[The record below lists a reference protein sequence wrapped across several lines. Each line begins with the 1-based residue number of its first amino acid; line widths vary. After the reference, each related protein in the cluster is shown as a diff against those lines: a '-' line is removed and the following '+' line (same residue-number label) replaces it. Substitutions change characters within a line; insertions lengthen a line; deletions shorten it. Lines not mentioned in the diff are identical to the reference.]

1 MTAVVAV
8 FAFIVAFS
16 AIVCGHQGEDL
27 PPFAARAI
35 SAVRRRISHRPTEQP
50 GSDT

>member
-1 MTAVVAV
+1 MTAVVVV

-27 PPFAARAI
+27 PRF
-35 SAVRRRISHRPTEQP
+35 AVRAVLRRTIRPTNRP
-50 GSDT
+50 RSNR

>member
-1 MTAVVAV
+1 MTAVVVV

-27 PPFAARAI
+27 PSFAARALR
-35 SAVRRRISHRPTEQP
+35 AVLRRTIRPTNRP
-50 GSDT
+50 RSNR